1 MSAPPLLLPS
11 LRHSSLD
18 DTADDDKGGRWRG
31 VSPPPSLSCPPPH
44 PRLPAVLALGIL
56 SQLSPP
62 LFLKHSISSLQICS
76 HLNQKHFS
84 LFLSHAFH
92 SHLCRNVFHSTS
104 AADRGRLRE
113 QRQEGNQCYDNLNIY
128 TSLSLL
134 WKIEVSIEQIHD

>member
-18 DTADDDKGGRWRG
+18 DTADDDKGGRRRG

-62 LFLKHSISSLQICS
+62 LFLK
-76 HLNQKHFS
+76 
-84 LFLSHAFH
+84 
-92 SHLCRNVFHSTS
+92 
-104 AADRGRLRE
+104 
-113 QRQEGNQCYDNLNIY
+113 
-128 TSLSLL
+128 LSLYPPSKSVL
-134 WKIEVSIEQIHD
+134 I